1 VTVKLRRR
9 DTRGSTEVRRLPL
22 GWRREVDD
30 GRVSVA
36 NAHPCLML
44 CHLPITSSSDS
55 LSLSDVL
62 EESQG
67 PTVGPPKGR
76 VGNRREEPQAER
88 GKLRFFCSACGKTLQ
103 RASFSGA
110 SRGEPFCPPVW
121 RVSSLR
127 TRSGAVAS
135 PAKRTQN

>member
-1 VTVKLRRR
+1 VTAKLRRR

-88 GKLRFFCSACGKTLQ
+88 GKLRFFLLRLRQNAPESTL
-103 RASFSGA
+103 FGC
-110 SRGEPFCPPVW
+110 EPFCPPVW
-121 RVSSLR
+121 RGSSLR

-135 PAKRTQN
+135 PAKRTQNS